1 MRFFYMP
8 PKKKNLMGDE
18 DADADDADQSD
29 TFFVQALVCILGE
42 NDECIFYPELNSG
55 WDEMHYI
62 VISSH

>member
-1 MRFFYMP
+1 MRFFLQP
-8 PKKKNLMGDE
+8 PKKNLMGD
-18 DADADDADQSD
+18 DADDAHQSD

-42 NDECIFYPELNSG
+42 NDECILYPELNSG